1 MNNKINYKFPWFKP
15 FINKK
20 IKTKLID
27 VFNENKMTMGKRTYE
42 LEKKLQKYLKVK
54 YAVLTTSGTSA
65 LLMAALSLNIK
76 PGDTIIVQNLTWV
89 ASINPFIIQYCKII
103 LVDTLSKKEIVNYK
117 KLNKLIKKHKPK
129 LVIIVHLNGQAIYNK
144 EFDNL
149 RKKMNFKV
157 IEDAAQSFLIKKD
170 SKKFSGTVYDMGCF
184 SFSISKPI
192 NMVYGGFCVTN
203 NKNLANKLIAIRNN
217 GVNAEPENAR
227 LELPTEKGLNLK
239 PSDIHA
245 SIGIE
250 NLKLRNKI
258 FSDMKKIYLCYKK
271 NLKNPR
277 IELVD
282 INLKRSIPVYVQ
294 VLVKNRM
301 NFYNYCKKHFIQ
313 LHFGIRSLDNII
325 VKANKNNLE
334 NSIFLSNHLLRVP
347 CGPSYKINDIK
358 NVIKILNNY

>member
-1 MNNKINYKFPWFKP
+1 MNSIKNYKFPWFKP
-15 FINKK
+15 FINKST
-20 IKTKLID
+20 KTKLIE
-27 VFNENKMTMGKRTYE
+27 VFNQNKMTMGNRTYE

-65 LLMAALSLNIK
+65 LLMASLSLKIK

-89 ASINPFIIQYCKII
+89 ASINPFIIQYCKIV
-103 LVDTLSKKEIVNYK
+103 LVDTLIKKEIVDYK

-129 LVIIVHLNGQAIYNK
+129 LVVIVHLNGQATYNK

-149 RKKMNFKV
+149 RKKLNFKV
-157 IEDAAQSFLIKKD
+157 VEDAAQSFLIKKNN
-170 SKKFSGTVYDMGCF
+170 KKFSGTIYDIGCF

-203 NKNLANKLIAIRNN
+203 NKSLANKLITIRNN

-258 FSDMKKIYLCYKK
+258 YINLKKIYSYYRE
-271 NLKNPR
+271 NLKNPK

-282 INLKRSIPVYVQ
+282 IDLKKSTPVYVQ
-294 VLVKNRM
+294 VIVKNRM
-301 NFYNYCKKHFIQ
+301 NFYNYCKKNSIQ

-325 VKANKNNLE
+325 SKANKNNLK

-358 NVIKILNNY
+358 NIVKILNNY